1 MFYLQLSLPKRNVAI
16 AIRYPYQFIDIQGA
30 TNDVNVASRNDEDEK
45 RNEEVMV
52 EVAIMAIMMMMMI
65 VSLKIAVLP
74 WLKLSN
80 QP

>member
-52 EVAIMAIMMMMMI
+52 EVAIMMMMMMI